1 MRKSFQ
7 FTYDVIAGTAAHLI
21 LMLAG
26 VIVAMICF
34 RKPNEGVLLL
44 IMFVI
49 VPFTCA
55 GMFIAH
61 RGVHFA
67 RTVSLVSGAVALLV
81 PPIVIAAYWD
91 WNWTQIGPDYL
102 GTIVGLPF
110 SVVGAHYIKQ
120 TAVADAHQ
128 PDK

>member
-1 MRKSFQ
+1 MRTTLQ
-7 FTYDVIAGTAAHLI
+7 FTYDVIAGAAAHFI

-34 RKPNEGVLLL
+34 GKPDEGVTGL
-44 IMFVI
+44 ILCVI

-55 GMFIAH
+55 GMYIAH
-61 RGVHFA
+61 RGVLFP
-67 RTVSLVSGAVALLV
+67 RTVSMVSGAVALLV

-102 GTIVGLPF
+102 VTIVGLPF
-110 SVVGAHYIKQ
+110 SVVGAHYVKQ

>member
-1 MRKSFQ
+1 MQKIFQ
-7 FTYDVIAGTAAHLI
+7 FTYDVIAGAAAHLI

-26 VIVAMICF
+26 NIVALVCF
-34 RKPNEGVLLL
+34 GKLDEGVLLL
-44 IMFVI
+44 IMCVI

-61 RGVHFA
+61 RGVHFP

-91 WNWTQIGPDYL
+91 WEWSHSGPEYIV
-102 GTIVGLPF
+102 TIVGLPF
-110 SVVGAHYIKQ
+110 SALGAHYVKQ